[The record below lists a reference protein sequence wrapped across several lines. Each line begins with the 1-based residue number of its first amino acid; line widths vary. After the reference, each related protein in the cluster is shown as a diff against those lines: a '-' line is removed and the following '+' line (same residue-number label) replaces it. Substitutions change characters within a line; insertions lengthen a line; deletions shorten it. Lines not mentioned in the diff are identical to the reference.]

1 MPDAPDP
8 DSAAE
13 PLRALFQEGLG
24 ELKLDATTGRPE
36 SLAQLAMLVASWAPR
51 INLTGH
57 RSLEAI
63 AHRLVLDAVALTAAL
78 PEPPTSLVDIGSGAG
93 FPGLPVAIVHEQCEV
108 VLVEA
113 KERKH
118 HFQRAAVRQL
128 ALANVTCER
137 GRVEDLVPQPAET
150 VVAQAVGPAPRV
162 LEWALPWVVDQGRLV
177 IPGAEEPPQLGPDPR
192 IEAVEIIHY
201 RVPLGGP
208 QRTLW
213 IARCRNPDKSI

>member
-8 DSAAE
+8 DSVAE
-13 PLRALFQEGLG
+13 SLRALFQEGLG
-24 ELKLDATTGRPE
+24 ELQLDATVGRQE
-36 SLAQLAMLVASWAPR
+36 SLTQLSMLVASWAPK

-63 AHRLVLDAVALTAAL
+63 AHRLVLDAVALAAAL

-93 FPGLPVAIVHEQCEV
+93 FPGLPVAILHEQCEV

-137 GRVEDLVPQPAET
+137 GRVEDLVPQPAEHGGRT
-150 VVAQAVGPAPRV
+150 SGGASATGSRVGF
-162 LEWALPWVVDQGRLV
+162 ALG
-177 IPGAEEPPQLGPDPR
+177 
-192 IEAVEIIHY
+192 
-201 RVPLGGP
+201 
-208 QRTLW
+208 
-213 IARCRNPDKSI
+213 C